1 MSDPLGGLLCSMYLV
16 LFGLTGWQFL
26 RAVRNRAQLLS
37 FRQSILFTC
46 LLWLPMRTVFWAK
59 TTSAASWPPFAIS
72 FLFYIPDCLQFSSY
86 ALLATFE
93 GFAIHHKRWHG
104 GGGCL
109 SGSGYRWRYVTGNV
123 VSNLAVWGA
132 TLSTNGLVDADAG
145 ESSAG
150 SSSQRRSIVIGGVFL
165 LLSALIVWH
174 GWLFSRLSR
183 ADLQQVQVPL
193 SPRRMFYI
201 NASLSAVFATRAVD
215 DLLLQSVNV
224 LPVKEAHVEVSGE
237 PLYFGVFLLYVLW
250 EVCPMVV
257 VLVMTWIKSAAA
269 TPSAGGGKGGKR
281 GKGGRGGALLAF
293 RQPLLLGRQG
303 RKGSG
308 GGAGDFL
315 EEQQQRWQREQRIAQ
330 QQQQQQQHGVAGGE
344 LLGGFG
350 PGSVGD
356 SFANPLTIIGET
368 TRGFDASLTLARAGI
383 GGDSVLR
390 FGGPG
395 SLLGSA
401 SSSRLGGSAMSA
413 SPQVFDNAGRYD
425 TPPDRATPP
434 VLHAGQRGA
443 AGGDAAPTGTLAAPR
458 FAPPRFAAHVSPRDI
473 LLGVGGQPRVG
484 GHGGSAGGGGGGMG
498 AGGGGVNRGGVRRGR

>member
-1 MSDPLGGLLCSMYLV
+1 MSDPLGGLLCSIYLV

-46 LLWLPMRTVFWAK
+46 LLWLPMRIVFWAK

-72 FLFYIPDCLQFSSY
+72 FLFYIPDCVQFSSY

-104 GGGCL
+104 KG
-109 SGSGYRWRYVTGNV
+109 GYRWRYVTGNV

-132 TLSTNGLVDADAG
+132 TLSTNGLVDADAA
-145 ESSAG
+145 ESTSG
-150 SSSQRRSIVIGGVFL
+150 SSQTSVLIRSVVIGGVFL

-193 SPRRMFYI
+193 SPRRMFYL
-201 NASLSAVFATRAVD
+201 NASLSAVFATRALD

-224 LPVKEAHVEVSGE
+224 LPTQEAHVEVDGE

-250 EVCPMVV
+250 EVCPMVL
-257 VLVMTWIKSAAA
+257 VLVMTWIKSAKA
-269 TPSAGGGKGGKR
+269 PP
-281 GKGGRGGALLAF
+281 LAF

-315 EEQQQRWQREQRIAQ
+315 EEQRSALQ
-330 QQQQQQQHGVAGGE
+330 QQQQQQQQQYGVDGGE
-344 LLGGFG
+344 VLGFA

-356 SFANPLTIIGET
+356 TFSNPLAIGATAT
-368 TRGFDASLTLARAGI
+368 TRGFDSSLTLARAGI
-383 GGDSVLR
+383 GIGIGGDSLLR

-395 SLLGSA
+395 SLLGSSA
-401 SSSRLGGSAMSA
+401 ASSRLGGSAMSA

-425 TPPDRATPP
+425 TPPDHAVMPP
-434 VLHAGQRGA
+434 VHAGQRVPSGATGGA
-443 AGGDAAPTGTLAAPR
+443 AGGDATASLAPTGTLAAPR

-473 LLGVGGQPRVG
+473 LLGVGGQPGANGHG
-484 GHGGSAGGGGGGMG
+484 GGGSAGGGGGGTG
-498 AGGGGVNRGGVRRGR
+498 AGSGGVNRGGVRRGR